1 MNGGAGGAVT
11 SGAGGAIAKGALH
24 FDGVDDVVTLPADP
38 GGANEDS
45 FSSELWFRT
54 TALTGMLFEV
64 YTPGGGADRSTYLK
78 DGTVCFYVYTPNYS
92 ELCTSNKTW
101 NDGRWHHA
109 AGTLGLDGQHLY
121 LDGQL
126 VATAATVTRSA
137 FQDDMQFQL
146 GKGHIGPWGPIV
158 FFSGDV
164 DEVRLWK
171 VQRTEKEIAANLRS
185 SIFPIIPDLQGYWR
199 LDESGTANTAADDT
213 SSAHRGILSGFSF
226 TPSPWISPGA
236 F

>member
-1 MNGGAGGAVT
+1 
-11 SGAGGAIAKGALH
+11 
-24 FDGVDDVVTLPADP
+24 VDDVVTLPADS

-78 DGTVCFYVYTPNYS
+78 DGAVCFYVYAPNYS

-126 VATAATVTRSA
+126 AATATTVTRSA
-137 FQDDMQFQL
+137 FRDDMQFQL
-146 GKGHIGPWGPIV
+146 GKGHIGPWGAIV
-158 FFSGDV
+158 FFSGDI
-164 DEVRLWK
+164 DEVRLWR
-171 VQRTEKEIAANLRS
+171 VQRTEKEIVANLGS
-185 SIFPIIPDLQGYWR
+185 SIFSITPDLQGYWR
-199 LDESGTANTAADDT
+199 LDESGTANTAADAT

-226 TPSPWISPGA
+226 TPSPWISPGT